1 MLLPRLSDVYSHLT
15 KIPQRFATATSV
27 NFVRLVLIY
36 WVWVVTAIDVYW
48 TIHNQELMVEVE
60 KNPMALWIIVGFGIE
75 ALCAAK
81 VVGTMV
87 VTEILRRA
95 RMPIVVGVAAFQTW
109 LFWMLMF

>member
-1 MLLPRLSDVYSHLT
+1 MLLPKLSDVYSRLT
-15 KIPQRFATATSV
+15 KIPQRFATVTSV

-36 WVWVVTAIDVYW
+36 WVWVVAAIDVYW
-48 TIHNQELMVEVE
+48 TIHNQDLMIEVE
-60 KNPMALWIIVGFGIE
+60 KNPMALWIIEGYGIDM
-75 ALCAAK
+75 LCGLK
-81 VVGTMV
+81 VVGTLV